1 MKIESQSLN
10 IRWGTAI
17 SFSLALCVLNKI
29 AWELW
34 ALGELSS
41 GRLSGSWS
49 SPLGNSLNLLNE
61 SITKCTSVCNIL
73 SIASTVKGQATQCL
87 YIFFFLI
94 VIFMLSHVN
103 RTYFKTTICFA
114 TQHQAS
120 YKMFA
125 LRNASAGLSNLTTLT
140 SFFFW
145 TSLVQTQGYFWL
157 DEAKWEFDTIKWW
170 ELVFW
175 KGLVNRHTCWHMS
188 SHGYVI
194 QQN

>member
-10 IRWGTAI
+10 IRWRTAI

-73 SIASTVKGQATQCL
+73 AIASTVGVRQHNVDIYFC
-87 YIFFFLI
+87 LI
-94 VIFMLSHVN
+94 VIVMLSHVN
-103 RTYFKTTICFA
+103 TASFKIVEYLA
-114 TQHQAS
+114 AWSAS
-120 YKMFA
+120 IIWNVFLKTG
-125 LRNASAGLSNLTTLT
+125 SAGLSDHITFNSKFLILSGPLYSKYIET
-140 SFFFW
+140 S
-145 TSLVQTQGYFWL
+145 
-157 DEAKWEFDTIKWW
+157 
-170 ELVFW
+170 
-175 KGLVNRHTCWHMS
+175 C
-188 SHGYVI
+188 
-194 QQN
+194 